1 MYYKLVSHLIR
12 QKQTVLVLEENQSL
26 ENALRRLLQEL
37 VVSLFIT
44 EDCGYNYVC
53 AKGIC
58 TFSFIA
64 VLYQYIQSAK
74 RSYILVDNWMQIALI

>member
-37 VVSLFIT
+37 VVSFFIT
-44 EDCGYNYVC
+44 EDCAYNYVC
-53 AKGIC
+53 GKGMC
-58 TFSFIA
+58 VFSFIA
-64 VLYQYIQSAK
+64 VLYQSVQSAK
-74 RSYILVDNWMQIALI
+74 WFYILVDNWMQIALI